1 MCGDLKVL
9 EPDCEALYALH
20 SISDIPDQEIDGS
33 VGEETLVGQVVL
45 LLIERERDQT
55 TLFFMGCMRS
65 VQYTCSKSEVILQ

>member
-1 MCGDLKVL
+1 MKDFVKVDIYGIATMCGDLKVL

-45 LLIERERDQT
+45 LLIERERD
-55 TLFFMGCMRS
+55 
-65 VQYTCSKSEVILQ
+65 

>member
-45 LLIERERDQT
+45 LLIERERGNDNQT
-55 TLFFMGCMRS
+55 TL
-65 VQYTCSKSEVILQ
+65 